1 MVEGEI
7 VVELEQILK
16 TQMKKKMSH
25 SFIEYLIKWKR
36 YSLDDANWE
45 NKE

>member
-7 VVELEQILK
+7 VVELEQIFK

-25 SFIEYLIKWKR
+25 SFIEYLIKWKG